1 MTLAWG
7 CREEDVVERVGVTSK
22 GFQKVVIGARV
33 NEVRALRVNPRG
45 GRRVLLARLL
55 VSQSLHSA

>member
-7 CREEDVVERVGVTSK
+7 RGEEDVGERVGVTSK
-22 GFQKVVIGARV
+22 GFQKVVIGARA
-33 NEVRALRVNPRG
+33 NEVQALWVNPRG
-45 GRRVLLARLL
+45 GGRVLLARLL